1 MKSPETLEEFYQR
14 TQLPQTGIFT
24 KKHGHFNIYS
34 REHCKQVTPY
44 NRRDFYKI
52 SFILGTGILHY
63 ADKSIHINRPALVFS
78 NPMIPSAWEPVSKEQ
93 GGYFCIFTEEFIQS
107 YNQSD
112 ILHESSLYKPGGNPV
127 YFINEE
133 QETDISDIF
142 LKMQQEMQSEYGCK
156 FSLLY
161 NYIQILIHEALK
173 LRPPDTYIRH
183 NNASQ
188 RITSLFM
195 ELLERQFPVDTNQQ
209 GILLKSAADYAAQMS
224 VHVNHLNRAVKEV
237 TGKTTSAHI
246 SDRII
251 QEAKAN
257 LLNTNL
263 NISEVAYALGFEYP
277 SYFNNFF
284 RKQTNITPRKFREEK
299 LHLKVDE

>member
-1 MKSPETLEEFYQR
+1 MNSPETLEEFYQR
-14 TQLPQTGIFT
+14 TQLPETGIFT

-78 NPMIPSAWEPVSKEQ
+78 NPMIPNAWEPVSKEQ

-173 LRPPDTYIRH
+173 LRPPDTYISH

-246 SDRII
+246 SDHHPGSKSKF
-251 QEAKAN
+251 AK
-257 LLNTNL
+257 
-263 NISEVAYALGFEYP
+263 YKP
-277 SYFNNFF
+277 
-284 RKQTNITPRKFREEK
+284 Q
-299 LHLKVDE
+299 HQ